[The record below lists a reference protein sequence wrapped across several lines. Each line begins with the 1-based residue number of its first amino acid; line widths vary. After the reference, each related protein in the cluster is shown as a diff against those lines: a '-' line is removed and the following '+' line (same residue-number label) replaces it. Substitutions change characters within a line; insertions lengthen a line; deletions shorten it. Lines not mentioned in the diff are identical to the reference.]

1 MKAFFRFR
9 ARKAAMGRKEIR
21 AFWERQGKV
30 FTVDE
35 PSYVEG
41 SEEASSRSTT
51 PEDIT
56 TEREYAAL
64 VAMNASDEEL
74 LQWATRREEWDFAP

>member
-9 ARKAAMGRKEIR
+9 ARSAAMARKEIR
-21 AFWERQGKV
+21 AFWERRGKI

-35 PSYVEG
+35 PSHLEG
-41 SEEASSRSTT
+41 SEEASSNSTT
-51 PEDIT
+51 PEDIA
-56 TEREYAAL
+56 TEREYETL

-74 LQWATRREEWDFAP
+74 LQWATRREEWDFVP